1 MDDERD
7 LDWAGIYN
15 VRDLGGLRT
24 EHDGPTHFGAFVQS
38 EGLDRLENRQSVTAS
53 ARSTRRRASR
63 VPAVLRSGFWA
74 SMGDS

>member
-15 VRDLGGLRT
+15 VRGLGGLPT
-24 EHDGPTHFGAFVQS
+24 KYDGTTRFGPFVRC
-38 EGLDRLENRQSVTAS
+38 EGLDRLESRQPATAITRD
-53 ARSTRRRASR
+53 ARRRASR
-63 VPAVLRSGFWA
+63 IPAVLRSGFWA